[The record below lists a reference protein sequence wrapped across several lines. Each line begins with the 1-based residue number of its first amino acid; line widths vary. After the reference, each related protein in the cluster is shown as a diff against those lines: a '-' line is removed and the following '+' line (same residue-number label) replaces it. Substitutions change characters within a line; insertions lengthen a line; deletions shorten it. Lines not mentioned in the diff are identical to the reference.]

1 MAAKIG
7 TTAAVVEES
16 LLAHGERFS
25 YFQAMRLLR
34 LFGNARG
41 MSPESLRI
49 RPKLGLG
56 FPDSDIESIEP
67 GLEGGFRVTVN
78 FFGLYGV
85 ASPLP
90 TYYTED
96 LFEEQRE
103 GRHATRDFLDIIHHA
118 MYPLLFDA
126 WRKYRL
132 QLRVVED
139 GDLPV
144 LDHLYA
150 FAGLDDRALRD
161 QLPFSGDLLRYA
173 GLFNM
178 RPRSVLGL
186 RTLLAD
192 AFSPAQVDIASCTLQ
207 AVPIPVDQRLRLGL
221 QANCL
226 GEDTYLG
233 SEIDDYGGSLTIR
246 LSDLPKQL
254 FHQLLPATKG
264 NERLKFLAHFYLID
278 PLEIKVELELR
289 HDEAQGARILAESVD
304 VMTNSADN
312 GADQSRGNWSRLG
325 LDTWL
330 TPKYGSAPTHVKYML

>member
-7 TTAAVVEES
+7 TAAAAVEES
-16 LLAHGERFS
+16 LLARGEQFS
-25 YFQAMRLLR
+25 YFQAMRLLH

-41 MSPESLRI
+41 MPADTLRI

-67 GLEGGFRVTVN
+67 RQDGGYRVTAN

-96 LFEEQRE
+96 LFDEERE
-103 GRHATRDFLDIIHHA
+103 GRHATRDFLDIIHYA

-139 GDLPV
+139 GDQV
-144 LDHLYA
+144 MLDHLYS
-150 FAGLDDRALRD
+150 FVGLDDPVVRNR
-161 QLPFSGDLLRYA
+161 LPHSGDLLRYA
-173 GLFNM
+173 GLFNLH
-178 RPRSVLGL
+178 PRSALGL
-186 RTLLAD
+186 RTLLTD
-192 AFSPAQVDIASCTLQ
+192 AFSPAKVSIESCTLQ
-207 AVPIPVDQRLRLGL
+207 TLPIPLDQRLHLGQ

-226 GEDTYLG
+226 GEDTHLG
-233 SEIDDYGGSLTIR
+233 CEIDDYSSSLTICFT
-246 LSDLPKQL
+246 DLPEDL
-254 FHQLLPATKG
+254 FHQLLPATAG
-264 NERLKFLAHFYLID
+264 HDRLNFLTRFYLID
-278 PLEIKVELELR
+278 PLEIRIELELR
-289 HDEAQGARILAESVD
+289 RDEAQAARTL
-304 VMTNSADN
+304 TNAVGIPPDSSGGELDAD
-312 GADQSRGNWSRLG
+312 WSRLG

-330 TPKYGSAPTHVKYML
+330 SPQHGKAPTRVKYTL